1 MASVAEMLRSFLEM
15 FASIVRSIVENLKYI
30 PQLLQVVTLG
40 LNDMLTNFNQLPQV
54 LFTIGS
60 VTLFIA
66 FWFLIFGR

>member
-1 MASVAEMLRSFLEM
+1 MATVAEMLRSFLEL
-15 FASIVRSIVENLKYI
+15 FASIARSIVENLKYI

-60 VTLFIA
+60 ITLFIA